1 MKMSEDLAALLTISA
16 IAFLML
22 IVILR
27 PLA

>member
-1 MKMSEDLAALLTISA
+1 MKMSDDLAALLTVSA
-16 IAFLML
+16 IAFLMM

>member
-1 MKMSEDLAALLTISA
+1 MKMSDELAALLTVSA

-27 PLA
+27 PLT